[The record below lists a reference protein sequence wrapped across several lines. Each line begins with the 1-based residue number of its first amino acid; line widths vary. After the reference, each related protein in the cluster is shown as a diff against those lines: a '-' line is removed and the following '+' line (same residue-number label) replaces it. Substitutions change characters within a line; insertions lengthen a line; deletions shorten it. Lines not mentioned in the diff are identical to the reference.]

1 MWRFPCRLGLCTDAR
16 LRFCVYRFLGSSRRH
31 QQRREDEAELI
42 QKLTDDIWD
51 KLSVSGFNGLVGM
64 HLHMDSMSDL
74 LILESEFKEVRQI
87 GICGSVG
94 IGKTTLARYL
104 YQQISPYF
112 HTLLFLENVGRIS
125 EDHGS
130 SRLQEELLWEHIQR
144 SSKEGIN
151 VTKASLQNSKV
162 LLIVDGVDD
171 NEQIEGIQKVATWF
185 GEMSRV
191 IFTCSDKSL
200 ILACGIEHLYHVE
213 PMRFSETLRLF
224 CTHAFKQIRPPIGY
238 EKLSDRAINLADGI
252 PLVTAAVGSELFGRS
267 KEEWEAVLSRYER
280 LSDEG
285 TVGKEKGG
293 SGLEDISKV
302 SGRSLEEWKMVLSKY
317 EQSSNESTIG
327 TEISVIDDKDK
338 SLTWNS
344 TTFNYV
350 GMDCHIQA
358 VCGLLMQLESD
369 NGTPVVGI
377 WGVGGVGKTTLARCV
392 YEKIMPHFHTHV
404 FLENVGKIYQDHGS
418 SRIHEELLLENM
430 QRSSKNGSDVTKAR
444 LRNRKVLLIVDG
456 VDGKEQVDDV
466 HKVVMWFGA
475 GSRVILT
482 TRDKNLVAENGVNH
496 VYELHCLKVHEALQ
510 LFYQFAFKQQAPSTH
525 FKQLSVRAVQL
536 AGRIPLALEVLASFL
551 RGKDENDWKTVLQN
565 LERQQDEDMV
575 EVAEESDGDAI
586 RNHCVCM

>member
-1 MWRFPCRLGLCTDAR
+1 MYVFGD
-16 LRFCVYRFLGSSRRH
+16 
-31 QQRREDEAELI
+31 REDEAELI
-42 QKLTDDIWD
+42 QKITDDIWD
-51 KLSVSGFNGLVGM
+51 KLSVTEFNNSLVGM
-64 HLHMDSMSDL
+64 HLHMDSMSEL
-74 LILESEFKEVRQI
+74 LSLESELKEVRQI
-87 GICGSVG
+87 GICGSAG

-112 HTLLFLENVGRIS
+112 HTLLFFENVGRIS
-125 EDHGS
+125 EGHGS

-144 SSKEGIN
+144 SSKEGLN
-151 VTKASLQNSKV
+151 VTKASLRNSKV

-171 NEQIEGIQKVATWF
+171 NEQIEGIQKVATCF
-185 GEMSRV
+185 GAMSRV

-200 ILACGIEHLYHVE
+200 LLACGIEHLYHVE
-213 PMRFSETLRLF
+213 PMGFSETLRLF
-224 CTHAFKQIRPPIGY
+224 CIHAFKQIRPPIGF
-238 EKLSDRAINLADGI
+238 EKLSDLAVNLADGI

-267 KEEWEAVLSRYER
+267 KEEWKAVLSRYER

-285 TVGKEKGG
+285 TVPKEKGG

-302 SGRSLEEWKMVLSKY
+302 SGKSLEEWKMVLSKY
-317 EQSSNESTIG
+317 EQSSDESSIG
-327 TEISVIDDKDK
+327 SEISVIDDKDK

-358 VCGLLMQLESD
+358 VCDGLELKSD
-369 NGTPVVGI
+369 NITRVVGI
-377 WGVGGVGKTTLARCV
+377 RGVGGVGKTTLARCV

-418 SRIHEELLLENM
+418 SRLHEELLLENM

-444 LRNRKVLLIVDG
+444 LRNRKVLLIFDG
-456 VDGKEQVDDV
+456 VDGSEQVKDV
-466 HKVVMWFGA
+466 LKVVRWFGA

-482 TRDKNLVAENGVNH
+482 ARDETLLADKEVNH
-496 VYELHCLKVHEALQ
+496 VYELQCLKVHEALQ
-510 LFYQFAFKQQAPSTH
+510 LFYQFAFKQQAPSTR

-551 RGKDENDWKTVLQN
+551 RGKDENDWETVLQN

-575 EVAEESDGDAI
+575 EVTETPRDVGVSGEEETSDGDAS
-586 RNHCVCM
+586 